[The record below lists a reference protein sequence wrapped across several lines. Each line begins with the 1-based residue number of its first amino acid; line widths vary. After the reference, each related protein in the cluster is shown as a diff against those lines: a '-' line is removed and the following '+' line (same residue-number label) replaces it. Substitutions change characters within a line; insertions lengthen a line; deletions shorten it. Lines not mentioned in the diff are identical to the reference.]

1 MSDFLDEVKYT
12 LDGMHEVAQDSAHVL
27 KNLPSIAD
35 RRGKI
40 KKLCR
45 YFTENLPERFT
56 KSPQYEIDIVWD
68 MGMFIG
74 SITLDI
80 TEEGVDYTQ
89 VNHEEMRTQAKQIVA
104 EILPSVS
111 NPPFLIKV
119 IFAVQYPNGRGYYQ
133 HMISSGKLPRTKGN
147 S

>member
-1 MSDFLDEVKYT
+1 MGDFLDEVKYT
-12 LDGMHEVAQDSAHVL
+12 LDGMHEVSQDSAHVL

-68 MGMFIG
+68 MGMF
-74 SITLDI
+74 L
-80 TEEGVDYTQ
+80 
-89 VNHEEMRTQAKQIVA
+89 AP
-104 EILPSVS
+104 LPWTS
-111 NPPFLIKV
+111 
-119 IFAVQYPNGRGYYQ
+119 
-133 HMISSGKLPRTKGN
+133 PRRAWTIPK
-147 S
+147 